1 MAVRVFKVASLLL
14 AGVGLAILLFVA
26 RRSGPPAFEI
36 GALTGTMNWAYIR
49 LEGIASQQ
57 PSHDVGDGSVR
68 FWLQDGTG
76 EILVVAYRTQA
87 QELLAKG
94 LLPVMGDRVSLEGTL
109 RVREDFRYLVVDV
122 PEAVDVQPSTP
133 VDLNIGQV
141 NTGLRYQAVRLRG
154 VIRDDRTPYEGLRIL
169 TVRDTTGKIDVTVP
183 QEPSAAGG
191 RVPVLHVGQSVQVV
205 GTVDEYRGVAQ
216 VSVGRASDLVI
227 LGEELAVA
235 PARRIVELTAGDVGQ
250 MISVEGTVTR
260 VDPFSAGV
268 KCTLSDGEG
277 VVTLL
282 MWQDFYDGL
291 ADASLLEEG
300 ATVRVQGEVSEYRGE
315 LEVVPELPSDVQVVA
330 PASRQALA
338 RRLGGITAADVGHT
352 VAIEGVL
359 KALRGFSA
367 GVRGVL
373 DDGTGTVTILLWQ
386 EIYDNLEDRA
396 GLVPGAILRLEG
408 QVAEYKG
415 ELEIVPRAAG
425 DLTILGM
432 GDWSPPQ
439 VAVGQVQSGD
449 IGQVVEV
456 AGRITAVVPFS
467 RGQRLTLADD
477 TGMIAVL
484 LWQNLHDELDNAAAL
499 VVGTELVV
507 RGEVAEYGG
516 ELEIVPQVSP
526 DVRVSG
532 TAEASKVGTSTPL
545 PAAEG
550 EPANTPEPAATA
562 TVQPT
567 ARPTATP
574 TAAPEVRTIGAISG
588 DDVGVTLAIARASIA
603 EVDYFSKGIRYT
615 LTDGSGSIILLV
627 WQDVL
632 ENVEARFDLFPG
644 SQVEVAGRIDQYEGD
659 LEIVPRRGADLVLLQ
674 RGQRAPLEERTM
686 SAIGPPDEGRVFTVA
701 GTITRMEEDGWRKMW
716 LKDGTGEVMIYM
728 PARVVPYLPT
738 GLGPGVRV
746 RVTGEVDIYQGVLE
760 IIPLTG
766 ADVEAQ

>member
-26 RRSGPPAFEI
+26 RRSGSPAYEI

-49 LEGIASQQ
+49 IEGIASQQ

-68 FWLQDGTG
+68 FWLQDGSG

-87 QELLAKG
+87 QELLARG
-94 LLPVMGDRVSLEGTL
+94 LLPVMGDRVTLEGTL

-122 PEAVDVQPSTP
+122 PEAVDVQPPTP
-133 VDLNIGQV
+133 IDLTIGQV

-169 TVRDTTGKIDVTVP
+169 TVRDTTGKIDVTVS

-277 VVTLL
+277 LVTLL

-315 LEVVPELPSDVQVVA
+315 LEVVPELPADVQVVA
-330 PASRQALA
+330 PASREALA

-373 DDGTGTVTILLWQ
+373 DDGTGTLTILLWQ

-415 ELEIVPRAAG
+415 ELEIVPRAAA
-425 DLTILGM
+425 DVTVVGM

-439 VAVGQVQSGD
+439 VAVDQVQSGD
-449 IGQVVEV
+449 IGQIVEV

-467 RGQRLTLADD
+467 RALRLTLADD
-477 TGMIAVL
+477 TGTIAVL
-484 LWQNLHDELDNAAAL
+484 LWQNLYGQLDDAAAL

-516 ELEIVPQVSP
+516 ELEIVPQLPP
-526 DVRVSG
+526 DVRVGS

-545 PAAEG
+545 PTAQG
-550 EPANTPEPAATA
+550 EPAGTPEPAATA

-588 DDVGVTLAIARASIA
+588 DDVGATLAIARAGIA

-632 ENVEARFDLFPG
+632 EYVEARFDLFPG
-644 SQVEVAGRIDQYEGD
+644 SQVQVAGRIDQYEGD

-674 RGQRAPLEERTM
+674 RGQRAPLEERTV
-686 SAIGPPDEGRVFTVA
+686 SAIGPPDEGRVFTVE

-716 LKDGTGEVMIYM
+716 LKDGTGEVLIYV
-728 PARVVPYLPT
+728 PARVVPYLPA
-738 GLGPGVRV
+738 GLGP
-746 RVTGEVDIYQGVLE
+746 
-760 IIPLTG
+760 
-766 ADVEAQ
+766 